1 MSEEKKFEQKEK
13 SGALWIDSNAQILRK
28 GSMLWKKSETG
39 NPKDDDKRY
48 FALVESENNF
58 GKKKLELLMSVGL
71 VFVNEQKYS
80 DDSPDISGGVTIDE
94 KVYKFYGR
102 KKEARDGLPFTS
114 CQLVEKDDEIF
125 VKEQEEKLPF

>member
-13 SGALWIDSNAQILRK
+13 NGALWVDNNSQILRK
-28 GSMLWKKSETG
+28 GSMLWKTASPENDG
-39 NPKDDDKRY
+39 KDEKRY
-48 FALVESENNF
+48 FALVESENNH

-71 VFVNEQKYS
+71 VFVNENKFS
-80 DDSPDISGGVTIDE
+80 EDSPDISGNVTIDDT
-94 KVYKFYGR
+94 VYRFYGR

-125 VKEQEEKLPF
+125 VKEVEEKLPF